1 MRAHLKEMSNQIFF
15 LGGGGLLL
23 GMEYAADQ
31 PCPLEAPKTPSQILL
46 CLSRPQAVYIK
57 T

>member
-1 MRAHLKEMSNQIFF
+1 MRAHLKAMSNQFF
-15 LGGGGLLL
+15 LGGVLL

-46 CLSRPQAVYIK
+46 CLSRPQADYIK

>member
-1 MRAHLKEMSNQIFF
+1 MRAHLKAMSNKFF
-15 LGGGGLLL
+15 FGGGGVLL